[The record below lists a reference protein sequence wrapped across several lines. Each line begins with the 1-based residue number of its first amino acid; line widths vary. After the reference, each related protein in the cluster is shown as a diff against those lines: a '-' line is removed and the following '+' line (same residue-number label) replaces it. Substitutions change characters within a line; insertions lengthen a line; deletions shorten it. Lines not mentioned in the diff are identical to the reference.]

1 MVELLYKSNLGEGLM
16 NIAVAQSGGPTCAIN
31 ASLLG
36 VFRHATKYPEINT
49 VYGSVNGIEGV
60 ILNNFVNLCDIIA
73 DDDDVELIRQTPSTV
88 LGSCRYKLP
97 DYIVDPSV
105 YEKIV
110 ENFKSKDI
118 SAFFYIGG
126 NDSMDTVMKLDNYF
140 KSNNIDIRVI
150 GIPKTIDNDL
160 PVTDHT
166 PGFGSAAKYVA
177 TSMQEIIRDSS
188 VYSIE
193 SVTIV
198 EIMGRDT
205 GWLTAS
211 SAILRAN
218 GEIAPHLI
226 YLPEKPFSVKKFLD
240 DVREAQKEH
249 YAVIVAVSEGISLDP
264 EEIGEEFQSGKN
276 DNFGHKYLAGVA
288 KALEKV
294 VAKELDCKVRAIE
307 LNVMQRCSSHLS
319 SKRDITEAERI
330 GGAAI
335 KVALD
340 GFSGRMMCFSR
351 IANHPYNVR
360 IDHVDVCEV
369 ANKVKYFP
377 KEWICEN
384 GHDVT
389 DDAIEYCLPLIQG
402 EQNIRIKNGIPQHYI
417 LHTALPKG
425 CIRE

>member
-1 MVELLYKSNLGEGLM
+1 M

-36 VFRHATKYPEINT
+36 VFRHATKYSEIKT

-60 ILNNFVNLCDIIA
+60 IFDNFVNLCDIIA

-97 DYIVDPSV
+97 DYKSDPAVYDAIV
-105 YEKIV
+105 K
-110 ENFKSKDI
+110 NFKAKNI

-140 KSNNIDIRVI
+140 KANNIDVRVI

-177 TSMQEIIRDSS
+177 TTIQEIIRDSS

-211 SAILRAN
+211 SAMLRAN

-226 YLPEKPFSVKKFLD
+226 YLPEKPFSVKRFLE
-240 DVREAQKEH
+240 DVRKAQKDH
-249 YAVIVAVSEGISLDP
+249 YAVIIAVSEGISLDP
-264 EEIGEEFQSGKN
+264 CEIGEEFQSGKN

-294 VAKELDCKVRAIE
+294 VSRELNCKVRAIE

-340 GFSGRMMCFSR
+340 GFSGRMMYFDRVS
-351 IANHPYNVR
+351 NHPYNTR
-360 IDHVDVCEV
+360 IDHVDVKEV

-377 KEWICEN
+377 VEWIAEN

-389 DDAIEYCLPLIQG
+389 QEAIEYCLPLIQG
-402 EQNIRIKNGIPQHYI
+402 EQNIRIKNGMPQQYV
-417 LHTALPKG
+417 LHSALPRVAKNN
-425 CIRE
+425 EKFVLQ

>member
-1 MVELLYKSNLGEGLM
+1 M

-36 VFRHATKYPEINT
+36 VFRHATKFEEIET
-49 VYGSVNGIEGV
+49 VFGSVNGVEGL
-60 ILNNFVNLCDIIA
+60 ILDNFVNLCDIIS

-97 DYIVDPSV
+97 KFDVDSSI
-105 YEKIV
+105 YKTIV
-110 ENFKSKDI
+110 ENLKKHDI
-118 SAFFYIGG
+118 GAFFYIGG
-126 NDSMDTVMKLDNYF
+126 NDSMDTVMKLDDYF
-140 KSNNIDIRVI
+140 KANNINIKAI

-177 TSMQEIIRDSS
+177 TTIQEIIRDSS
-188 VYSIE
+188 VYSSK

-211 SAILRAN
+211 SAILRRN

-226 YLPEKPFSVKKFLD
+226 YLPEVEFSVEKFLN
-240 DVREAQKEH
+240 DVREAQKKH
-249 YAVIVAVSEGISLDP
+249 HAVIVAVSEGISLN
-264 EEIGEEFQSGKN
+264 ESEIDDFQSGKS
-276 DNFGHKYLAGVA
+276 DNFGHKYLAGVG
-288 KALEKV
+288 KALEKIV
-294 VAKELDCKVRAIE
+294 SRELGCKVRSIE

-330 GGAAI
+330 GGAAVKI
-335 KVALD
+335 ALD
-340 GFSGRMMCFSR
+340 GYSGRMMIYKR
-351 IANHPYNVR
+351 IRNHPYNMRIEHVNVR
-360 IDHVDVCEV
+360 EV

-377 KEWICEN
+377 LEWIN
-384 GHDVT
+384 NDRNNVT
-389 DDAIEYCLPLIQG
+389 EEAIEYCLPLIQG
-402 EQNIRIKNGIPQHYI
+402 EQNFRMKNGLPQHYV
-417 LHTALPKG
+417 LRFALAHDK
-425 CIRE
+425 REGKIE

>member
-1 MVELLYKSNLGEGLM
+1 M

-36 VFRHATKYPEINT
+36 VFRHATKYREIET
-49 VYGSVNGIEGV
+49 VYGSVNGIEGL
-60 ILNNFVNLCDIIA
+60 ILNNLVNLCDIIA

-97 DYIVDPSV
+97 DYNEDSAI
-105 YEKIV
+105 YETIV
-110 ENFKSKDI
+110 ENLKANDI

-126 NDSMDTVMKLDNYF
+126 NDSMDTVMKLDDYF
-140 KSNNIDIRVI
+140 KKNNIDIKVI

-177 TSMQEIIRDSS
+177 TTMQEIIRDSS
-188 VYSIE
+188 VYSIS

-211 SAILRAN
+211 SAVLRAN

-226 YLPEKPFSVKKFLD
+226 YLPETPFSIKRFLEDVKK
-240 DVREAQKEH
+240 AQKEH
-249 YAVIVAVSEGISLDP
+249 YAVIVAVSEGIDLDP
-264 EEIGEEFQSGKN
+264 KEIGEEFQSGKN
-276 DNFGHKYLAGVA
+276 DTFGHKYLAGVA

-294 VAKELDCKVRAIE
+294 VSRELNCKVRAIE

-330 GGAAI
+330 GGAAV
-335 KVALD
+335 KTALD
-340 GFSGRMMCFSR
+340 GFSGKMMYFER
-351 IANHPYNVR
+351 VANHPYNVR
-360 IDHVDVCEV
+360 IEHVDVREV

-377 KEWICEN
+377 KEWISEN
-384 GHDVT
+384 GHDIT

-417 LHTALPKG
+417 LHSALPRDRT
-425 CIRE
+425 IE